1 MSLAVDV
8 VLRPIR
14 TGNTF
19 EETVERLHAI
29 KLGVFTEGERMPP
42 ERDLAAR
49 LGGRAT
55 LRDAI
60 RVLEQFG
67 YIESPGAD
75 GRHVRDVPGDA
86 SASAPDGAEEI
97 VRSLRQ
103 RGSDLD
109 DALTLRAVLEVGAV
123 EAAARREL
131 SDGERPPHRP
141 AGRLRVRRPRRL
153 PADGLAAAPG
163 DRRGHRLA
171 LARRGGGRRA
181 HAGQRPARPDPLAHP
196 EHRAL
201 QRPAPGHR
209 RGHRGRRRRRRPGR
223 GAGAPRRHR
232 RPPHAFLA

>member
-19 EETVERLHAI
+19 EETVERLLHAI

-49 LGGRAT
+49 LGVGRAT
-55 LRDAI
+55 ARRHPGARAVRLH
-60 RVLEQFG
+60 RVA
-67 YIESPGAD
+67 PGAD

-86 SASAPDGAEEI
+86 ERLRPGGAEEI

-109 DALTLRAVLEVGAV
+109 ADALTLRAVLEVGAV
-123 EAAARREL
+123 EA
-131 SDGERPPHRP
+131 RP
-141 AGRLRVRRPRRL
+141 ARAERRRAPSSPTGWPTAVRRPRRL
-153 PADGLAAAPG
+153 PADGLRLHLAIAEVTGSPRS
-163 DRRGHRLA
+163 RRWPTCACG
-171 LARRGGGRRA
+171 
-181 HAGQRPARPDPLAHP
+181 PTTCSTSPLAHP

-201 QRPAPGHR
+201 QRPAP
-209 RGHRGRRRRRRPGR
+209 RPSSR
-223 GAGAPRRHR
+223 PSTAGDVAAARAAVQEHLDGT
-232 RPPHAFLA
+232 AALTFLA

>member
-19 EETVERLHAI
+19 EETVERLLHAI

-49 LGGRAT
+49 LGMSRAT

-67 YIESPGAD
+67 YIESRRGRTGGTFVTYQATPGT
-75 GRHVRDVPGDA
+75 
-86 SASAPDGAEEI
+86 SAPDGAEEI

-109 DALTLRAVLEVGAV
+109 DALTLRAVLEVGAA

-131 SDGERPPHRP
+131 SDDERALLTDRLADCEAADLAADRQMDSRPP
-141 AGRLRVRRPRRL
+141 GSTGSTTSRRSSRRSSAT
-153 PADGLAAAPG
+153 PTAPTG
-163 DRRGHRLA
+163 
-171 LARRGGGRRA
+171 
-181 HAGQRPARPDPLAHP
+181 
-196 EHRAL
+196 
-201 QRPAPGHR
+201 PGC
-209 RGHRGRRRRRRPGR
+209 RPG
-223 GAGAPRRHR
+223 
-232 RPPHAFLA
+232 